1 MTITKRDIIRAIHS
15 DVVDWITNAKLN
27 GGWYSLTND
36 TFTYA
41 SASTFTVDGDWTD
54 IFQCG
59 IKLRCLNTTQKYF
72 YVVSAAYSA
81 PNTTVTVTGGSDYTL
96 ASAAISDLAITGCET
111 PRKFPD
117 FFNFTPVWGG
127 GSSPTIGAGT
137 LTSRFKIAGR
147 LLTWNFK
154 MIWAAD
160 TSVGA
165 GNWTFTLPVTV
176 ANTITAYG
184 SGNIRDAATADYPVI
199 PTVAQAATTISLFI
213 HAWETTNTRTLTAT
227 SPITFTTSARVD
239 FTIIYEI

>member
-96 ASAAISDLAITGCET
+96 ASATISDLAITGCET
-111 PRKFPD
+111 PRGFPGV
-117 FFNFTPVWGG
+117 FNWTPVYTGFSADPTATVSRFWIIGKNCYFEHNEGTDGTSNADTFRITIPIVAATLANPPWGG
-127 GSSPTIGAGT
+127 MCAYAVDNTVALTTPARWAIASAGT
-137 LTSRFKIAGR
+137 YIGISK
-147 LLTWNFK
+147 
-154 MIWAAD
+154 
-160 TSVGA
+160 
-165 GNWTFTLPVTV
+165 
-176 ANTITAYG
+176 
-184 SGNIRDAATADYPVI
+184 DAASA
-199 PTVAQAATTISLFI
+199 L
-213 HAWETTNTRTLTAT
+213 W
-227 SPITFTTSARVD
+227 TTSGGKRARVSGWYA
-239 FTIIYEI
+239 IAA

>member
-111 PRKFPD
+111 PRGFPSV
-117 FFNFTPVWGG
+117 FNWTPVYTGF
-127 GSSPTIGAGT
+127 SADPTAT
-137 LTSRFKIAGR
+137 VSRFWIIGKNCYFMHSEATNG
-147 LLTWNFK
+147 
-154 MIWAAD
+154 
-160 TSVGA
+160 TSNA
-165 GNWTFTLPVTV
+165 NTFYITLPVT
-176 ANTITAYG
+176 AATITNMTWAGACGYAVDNSTALTG
-184 SGNIRDAATADYPVI
+184 AAKWSITSAATYANLNSDM
-199 PTVAQAATTISLFI
+199 AAGVWTT
-213 HAWETTNTRTLTAT
+213 ANGKR
-227 SPITFTTSARVD
+227 ARMMGWYAIAV
-239 FTIIYEI
+239 